1 MKKDR
6 KKPLSKK
13 KTFSA
18 KQASDLVKAG
28 ATRVTAKDLETA
40 VRRADRIESKVKNA
54 GPLRRFLADVKLLLA
69 VIRDY
74 WKGRYREIPFWTIAA
89 IVVALLYVLNPFDII
104 PDVIPVFGYLDDVAV
119 IGACLTMV
127 RQDLIKYEI
136 WKAGK
141 PKVHS
146 R

>member
-1 MKKDR
+1 MKKAR
-6 KKPLSKK
+6 KKSATK

-18 KQASDLVKAG
+18 KQAVDLVKAG
-28 ATRVTAKDLETA
+28 ATRVTPKDLETA
-40 VRRADRIESKVKNA
+40 VRKADRIESKVKGV
-54 GPLRRFLADVKLLLA
+54 GPLSRFLADVKLLLA

-104 PDVIPVFGYLDDVAV
+104 PDVVPVFGYLDDVAV
-119 IGACLTMV
+119 IAACLTLV

-136 WKAGK
+136 WRVGRKKTG
-141 PKVHS
+141 S

>member
-1 MKKDR
+1 MKKKDG
-6 KKPLSKK
+6 KKPSPKK

-18 KQASDLVKAG
+18 KQAADLVKAG
-28 ATRVTAKDLETA
+28 ATRVTPKDLATA
-40 VRRADRIESKVKNA
+40 VRRADRIESKVKGA
-54 GPLRRFLADVKLLLA
+54 GPLRRFLDDVKLLLA

-104 PDVIPVFGYLDDVAV
+104 PDVVPVFGYLDDVAV
-119 IGACLTMV
+119 IGACLTLV
-127 RQDLIKYEI
+127 RQDLTKYEI
-136 WKAGK
+136 WRSGKA
-141 PKVHS
+141 